1 MNTID
6 AAGGPEVD
14 NQELALKLVTH
25 GQTCV
30 VPSIQPGQVAAVRS
44 RRCQLSITLLTASQF
59 LSITAAATHA
69 CHLLCCFAKISRIF
83 GGRSLVGTIST
94 CRTFVTFNY
103 KFFLLTFCF
112 CLLFWQGEK
121 PSIFLVSPLRLI
133 HDSLC
138 LFHCVVIDRVFVPV
152 NASFETFELGSQL
165 PIRPL
170 HIQRNVELLFTKI
183 RDGFQPKSLIF

>member
-59 LSITAAATHA
+59 LSITAAAAHTY
-69 CHLLCCFAKISRIF
+69 HLLCCFAKISPVF
-83 GGRSLVGTIST
+83 GGRSLAGTIST
-94 CRTFVTFNY
+94 CRRTFVILNY

-121 PSIFLVSPLRLI
+121 PSIFLVSLLCLI

-138 LFHCVVIDRVFVPV
+138 LFHCVVIDREFVSV
-152 NASFETFELGSQL
+152 NASFETFKLGSQL

-170 HIQRNVELLFTKI
+170 HIQKCRAFIYKNERWFSTK
-183 RDGFQPKSLIF
+183 KV